1 MSSIRK
7 VTKQRT
13 HVLINIHELSWP

>member
-7 VTKQRT
+7 VTKQRA